1 MREGRLILRIVVLTL
16 LAYALC
22 GLYAAGRELERTEN
36 TVQQLEQE
44 LTALESA
51 NGELRRLQREA
62 LTDEGLRQLAE
73 ERLSMVMPD
82 EIVFI
87 FR

>member
-36 TVQQLEQE
+36 TVQQLE
-44 LTALESA
+44 
-51 NGELRRLQREA
+51 A